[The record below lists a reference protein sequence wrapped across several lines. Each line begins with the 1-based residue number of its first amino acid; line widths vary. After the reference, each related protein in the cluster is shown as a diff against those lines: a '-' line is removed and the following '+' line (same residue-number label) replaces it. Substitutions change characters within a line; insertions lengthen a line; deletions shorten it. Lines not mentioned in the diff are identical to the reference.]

1 MVRARLRGRRPQR
14 KRVHRLEFH
23 RKLAVGGMRSVGI
36 NVAVQEKRRH
46 PKMERVTI
54 SVLAAVE
61 GAPCT
66 GVAVSSEARGGGG
79 LALRRFPSIL

>member
-1 MVRARLRGRRPQR
+1 
-14 KRVHRLEFH
+14 
-23 RKLAVGGMRSVGI
+23 VGGMRSARI

-61 GAPCT
+61 GAPST
-66 GVAVSSEARGGGG
+66 GVLSAVKREAEEDWP
-79 LALRRFPSIL
+79 LRRFPSIL

>member
-1 MVRARLRGRRPQR
+1 
-14 KRVHRLEFH
+14 
-23 RKLAVGGMRSVGI
+23 VGGMRSARI

-46 PKMERVTI
+46 PEMERVTI

-66 GVAVSSEARGGGG
+66 GVAVSSEARG
-79 LALRRFPSIL
+79 ATPPFSIDSLKDRVAGVCTTPTY